1 MRKVCGMTVCLAAV
15 VLAGSCFDFSL
26 QQDIDYPAELF
37 AGRLR
42 HISGLNPRHPAEHL
56 SFLVY
61 KGDERQLIRFSLS
74 FSTIEMLAES
84 EPDGISPARWN
95 VQSGKYLGDL
105 RLKDLNRLKRAGSG
119 LLIEVQEREEN
130 SHLLIWME

>member
-1 MRKVCGMTVCLAAV
+1 MRKVWVMTLCLAAM

-37 AGRLR
+37 AKRLR
-42 HISGLNPRHPAEHL
+42 DISGLNPRHPAKHL
-56 SFLVY
+56 SFLLY
-61 KGDERQLIRFSLS
+61 EGDERQLIRFSLP

-84 EPDGISPARWN
+84 EPDRISPSRWN

-105 RLKDLNRLKRAGSG
+105 RLKDLDRLKQAGSG